1 MYNLIEY
8 SNNYSKTSGNLW
20 QYYSDEP
27 VLNDNGVIN
36 NFPGNTASFKFKW
49 KTTEEIGAVTG
60 AKNNKMI
67 MPLKY
72 LSKFWRTLE
81 MTWINCEI
89 NLIPTWPAN
98 CVISNAAT
106 NQATTF
112 AINDTKLYLPIIT
125 LSSQDNAKLLQQ
137 LKSGLKRTVDWNKNQ
152 SNLTIQEQNQYLDYL
167 IDPSF

>member
-1 MYNLIEY
+1 
-8 SNNYSKTSGNLW
+8 
-20 QYYSDEP
+20 
-27 VLNDNGVIN
+27 
-36 NFPGNTASFKFKW
+36 
-49 KTTEEIGAVTG
+49 
-60 AKNNKMI
+60 
-67 MPLKY
+67 
-72 LSKFWRTLE
+72 
-81 MTWINCEI
+81 MTWINYEI
-89 NLIPTWPAN
+89 NLIPTWTAN
-98 CVISNAAT
+98 CVISNAAK